1 MRPCSTTSCL
11 KVKLDNKKALL
22 QQLGQ
27 LARMHSERG
36 FSDQNLEAA
45 RRRILEG
52 APDHFIDGLRRLVGQ
67 NLKGEMPDAAFEQ
80 DLEALLARRPAP
92 PFIP

>member
-1 MRPCSTTSCL
+1 M
-11 KVKLDNKKALL
+11 KAISK
-22 QQLGQ
+22 QLGQ
-27 LARMHSERG
+27 LAQLHCERG

-52 APDHFIDGLRRLVGQ
+52 APDHFIDGLGRLVGQ
-67 NLKGEMPDAAFEQ
+67 NLKGEMTDAAFEQ
-80 DLEALLARRPAP
+80 DLVALLARRPTP

>member
-1 MRPCSTTSCL
+1 M
-11 KVKLDNKKALL
+11 KAIL

-27 LARMHSERG
+27 LAQLHGERG

-52 APDHFIDGLRRLVGQ
+52 APDHFIDRLGRLIGQ
-67 NLKGEMPDAAFEQ
+67 NLKAK
-80 DLEALLARRPAP
+80 
-92 PFIP
+92 

>member
-1 MRPCSTTSCL
+1 M
-11 KVKLDNKKALL
+11 KALL

-52 APDHFIDGLRRLVGQ
+52 APDHCIDGLRRLVGQ

>member
-1 MRPCSTTSCL
+1 M
-11 KVKLDNKKALL
+11 KALL

-52 APDHFIDGLRRLVGQ
+52 APDHLIDGLRRLVGQ

>member
-1 MRPCSTTSCL
+1 M
-11 KVKLDNKKALL
+11 KALL

-52 APDHFIDGLRRLVGQ
+52 APDHFIDGLRRLAGQ
-67 NLKGEMPDAAFEQ
+67 NLKGEMPDTAFEQ
-80 DLEALLARRPAP
+80 ALEALLARKPAP
-92 PFIP
+92 PFIL

>member
-1 MRPCSTTSCL
+1 M
-11 KVKLDNKKALL
+11 KALL

-27 LARMHSERG
+27 LAQLHCERG

-45 RRRILEG
+45 RRRIVEG
-52 APDHFIDGLRRLVGQ
+52 APDNFIEGLRRLVGQ
-67 NLKGEMPDAAFEQ
+67 NLRGEMTDAAFEQ
-80 DLEALLARRPAP
+80 DLQALLARKPAP

>member
-1 MRPCSTTSCL
+1 M
-11 KVKLDNKKALL
+11 KALL

-45 RRRILEG
+45 RRRVLEG

-80 DLEALLARRPAP
+80 GLEALLARRPAP